1 MTSFDEGKK
10 SSMVFL
16 SDLKDDK
23 MICWNRVSLEEEE
36 FYANFLDFQKD
47 FESVFTKIELESK
60 STTDK
65 EKLRQ
70 NTVFMIY
77 VRYNYVISHLE
88 IINKLLKLMICK
100 KPKLEYK
107 KQTTLPQ
114 LISMICDSLG
124 HSENWSERTK
134 ETFHPKFKNAISH
147 HVFLITED
155 GITIYP
161 DDIKK
166 KETYDIFALQELN
179 AHVQGLLSGFVEFA
193 NGEKAEHG
201 I

>member
-1 MTSFDEGKK
+1 
-10 SSMVFL
+10 
-16 SDLKDDK
+16 
-23 MICWNRVSLEEEE
+23 
-36 FYANFLDFQKD
+36 
-47 FESVFTKIELESK
+47 
-60 STTDK
+60 
-65 EKLRQ
+65 
-70 NTVFMIY
+70 MIY

-88 IINKLLKLMICK
+88 VINKLLKLMICK

-114 LISMICDSLG
+114 LISMICDNLG
-124 HSENWSERTK
+124 HSENWSENWSERTK
-134 ETFHPKFKNAISH
+134 ETFHPKFKNAIAH
-147 HVFLITED
+147 HVFLINED

-179 AHVQGLLSGFVEFA
+179 AQVQGLLSGFVEFT
-193 NGEKAEHG
+193 NSEEAEHS

>member
-1 MTSFDEGKK
+1 MTGFDDGKK
-10 SSMVFL
+10 SAMVFL

-23 MICWNRVSLEEEE
+23 LICWNRVSLEEEE
-36 FYANFLDFQKD
+36 FYANFLNFQKD
-47 FESVFTKIELESK
+47 FESVFIKIESDSK
-60 STTDK
+60 NIADR

-70 NTVFMIY
+70 NTVFRIY

-88 IINKLLKLMICK
+88 VINKLLKLMVCNK
-100 KPKLEYK
+100 SKLEYK

-114 LISMICDSLG
+114 LISMIFDNLG

-134 ETFHPKFKNAISH
+134 ETFHPKFKNAIAH
-147 HVFLITED
+147 HAFLITED

-161 DDIKK
+161 DDVKK
-166 KETYDIFALQELN
+166 KETYDIFALQELD
-179 AHVQGLLSGFVEFA
+179 AHVKGLISGFVEFA
-193 NGEKAEHG
+193 NSEKAEHN

>member
-1 MTSFDEGKK
+1 MTGFDDGKK
-10 SSMVFL
+10 SAMVFL

-23 MICWNRVSLEEEE
+23 LICWNRVSLEEEE
-36 FYANFLDFQKD
+36 FYANFLNFQKD
-47 FESVFTKIELESK
+47 FESVFIKIESDSK
-60 STTDK
+60 NIADR

-70 NTVFMIY
+70 NTVFRIY

-88 IINKLLKLMICK
+88 VINKLLKLMVCK
-100 KPKLEYK
+100 KSKLEYK

-114 LISMICDSLG
+114 LISMICDNLG

-134 ETFHPKFKNAISH
+134 ETFHPKFKNAIAH
-147 HVFLITED
+147 HAFLITED

-161 DDIKK
+161 DDVKK
-166 KETYDIFALQELN
+166 KETYDIFALQELD
-179 AHVQGLLSGFVEFA
+179 AHVKGLISGFVEFV
-193 NGEKAEHG
+193 NSEKAEHN

>member
-1 MTSFDEGKK
+1 MTGFNDGKK
-10 SSMVFL
+10 SAMVFL

-23 MICWNRVSLEEEE
+23 LICWNRVSLEDEE
-36 FYANFLDFQKD
+36 FYANFLNFQKD
-47 FESVFTKIELESK
+47 FESVFTKIESDSK
-60 STTDK
+60 NITDG

-70 NTVFMIY
+70 NTVFRIY

-88 IINKLLKLMICK
+88 VINKLLKLMVCK
-100 KPKLEYK
+100 KSKLEYK

-114 LISMICDSLG
+114 LISMICDNLG

-147 HVFLITED
+147 HAFLITEE

-161 DDIKK
+161 DDVKK
-166 KETYDIFALQELN
+166 KETYDIFALQELD
-179 AHVQGLLSGFVEFA
+179 AHVKGLISGFVEFA
-193 NGEKAEHG
+193 NSEKAEHDL
-201 I
+201 